1 MEISSL
7 FNDVQLRRKAL
18 LTPCGSK
25 DGLRRWFRMYL
36 KLDFP
41 DVVIDTDSTGS
52 PLDIFWEIYHA
63 GVTRDP
69 DYPRRVLVYASRDS
83 YKTLGA
89 AALEILALLHMH
101 RSLVH
106 QAAIEQQSGKAQE
119 YLKNFLDNDD
129 LSEFKVGDNK
139 RTVAVCWFEEKANGD
154 IYTLKEWE
162 AMGGRALRGRFIRHS
177 YYAKIIVNT
186 AQSANS
192 DHTAWMTV
200 DELDLIRFP
209 KAYKE
214 SLFIPGTQT
223 DVYGNKQPPITLIT
237 STRKSSGGLVQ
248 AEIDN
253 ATKTGTRVHHWN
265 VLDVTE
271 RCPTT
276 KHRPDL
282 PKLPVY
288 RSDDTLLT
296 ITPEQ
301 YKELEAVD
309 PKKATGYA
317 QDEAYHG
324 CIHNCKIFAACQG
337 RLARQTS
344 NAKLL
349 KELADT
355 TGKFAENDLDMALA
369 QLLCRKPGRAG
380 SVYTTLNKTR
390 HLVTAKAMWEIM
402 TGDPP
407 TGPVTKEMLVAE
419 LGRREAKV
427 WGGMD
432 FGFTHCF
439 ASVTGWQDGR
449 RLFILD
455 AFEIPGLEPNECV
468 EICNTR
474 IKKFG
479 ATIYPDTAYPA
490 YIKMFRK
497 AGFKMN
503 THDKDVH
510 GGIEAVRRKLNPAG
524 NSDPELF
531 LLADDEGCQIL
542 YKRMDEYKWLL
553 DSQGNPTDVP
563 DETNDDL
570 CDAVRYMVQ
579 NAFKNIKVT
588 VSRGTKEP
596 ETVNTGQYTEQDWM
610 TQKIQELTSGAGG
623 TAPVLVKKG
632 SFVFDG

>member
-1 MEISSL
+1 MEIPSI
-7 FNDVQLRRKAL
+7 FDDTQLRRKAL

-41 DVVIDTDSTGS
+41 DQVVDTDSTGS
-52 PLDIFWEIYHA
+52 PLDIFWEIYNA

-69 DYPRRVLVYASRDS
+69 NYPRRVLVYASRDS

-89 AALEILALLHMH
+89 AALEILALLHMN

-106 QAAIEQQSGKAQE
+106 LAAIEQQSGKAQE
-119 YLKNFLDNDD
+119 YLKTFLDNDH

-139 RTVAVCWFEEKANGD
+139 RTVAVCWFEDKENGD

-162 AMGGRALRGRFIRHS
+162 VMGGRALRGRYVRHS

-186 AQSANS
+186 PQSANS

-223 DVYGNKQPPITLIT
+223 DIYGRKQPPITLIT

-253 ATKTGTRVHHWN
+253 SLKTGTRIHHWN

-271 RCPTT
+271 RCPET

-282 PKLPVY
+282 PKLKVF
-288 RSDDTLLT
+288 RSDETLLAL
-296 ITPEQ
+296 TPEE
-301 YKELEAVD
+301 YREMEAVD
-309 PKKATGYA
+309 PKKATTYVES
-317 QDEAYHG
+317 EAYHG
-324 CIHNCKIFAACQG
+324 CMNNCKIFAACHG
-337 RLARQTS
+337 RLAHQKST
-344 NAKLL
+344 AKLL
-349 KELADT
+349 KELSDT

-380 SVYTTLNKTR
+380 SVYTTLNRMR
-390 HLVTAKAMWEIM
+390 HLLSPRDMWETM
-402 TGDPP
+402 TGDVPA
-407 TGPVTKEMLVAE
+407 GPVTKQMLIDE
-419 LGRREAKV
+419 LKRREAKV

-468 EICNTR
+468 EICNRR
-474 IKKFG
+474 IKNFN

-524 NSDPELF
+524 NSEPELF
-531 LLADDEGCQIL
+531 MLAGDEGCEL
-542 YKRMDEYKWLL
+542 LFKRMDEYKWML
-553 DSQGNPTDVP
+553 DSQGNPTDTP

-570 CDAVRYMVQ
+570 CDGVRYLVQ
-579 NAFKNIKVT
+579 NAFKTTKVT
-588 VSRGTKEP
+588 VAKNEAVP
-596 ETVNTGQYTEQDWM
+596 LPQVEQQFTESNWLSN
-610 TQKIQELTSGAGG
+610 KIQELTQGAGAG
-623 TAPVLVKKG
+623 TQVVVKKG
-632 SFVFDG
+632 SFIFDG